1 MKHEDNES
9 LEQLFITD
17 DACEWIEKHAQL
29 FMTTDMVLAYS
40 FYITSKIVMV
50 VTVDGSMWDF
60 INIKT
65 KKQLTER

>member
-1 MKHEDNES
+1 
-9 LEQLFITD
+9 
-17 DACEWIEKHAQL
+17 
-29 FMTTDMVLAYS
+29 MTTDMILAYS
-40 FYITSKIVMV
+40 FYITSKIAMV